1 MPDHEVGK
9 KGPVLSEH
17 QLHQSRFDLNR
28 IVQPGETH
36 AAGETAH
43 VGVDD
48 DSLGQIEGVAQNH
61 IGGFTA
67 DSRKFVEMFHRLR
80 NLAPVILDQGSGT
93 AANRFGFGAVKA
105 GGAYDRFKFSRGN
118 FRKIPGC
125 FASLEK
131 GRGHLVDP
139 RIGALGGK
147 NGRDEELQ
155 WVGVV

>member
-1 MPDHEVGK
+1 MGDDFHQCLLHFDGV
-9 KGPVLSEH
+9 VL
-17 QLHQSRFDLNR
+17 
-28 IVQPGETH
+28 PGEAH
-36 AAGETAH
+36 PAGKPPDMGIDH
-43 VGVDD
+43 

-61 IGGFTA
+61 IGGFSA
-67 DSRKFVEMFHRLR
+67 HPRKFVEMFHRLR